1 MPLAPCP
8 DCGNECSTLAPAC
21 PKCGRPLWGEEP
33 QRSEVELCE
42 DEEAFLAHLP
52 EDLRE
57 RERSAIIQSKQMATQ
72 KERLA
77 SIPVS
82 SRVVSGVNTPSAQT
96 ERATQI
102 GCLIVAVIFIVFALF
117 CCSSGRKSSTYD
129 STYTPS
135 SGGGG
140 STSAPSS
147 SGSTAPSSSNGAS
160 REDETTRRR
169 YAECVRQRNAAGLDT
184 SPCAEWS
191 KER

>member
-8 DCGNECSTLAPAC
+8 DCGNECSTLAAAC
-21 PKCGRPLWGEEP
+21 PKCGRPLNAAASNQKESIPSVEKAEEQSESER
-33 QRSEVELCE
+33 QR
-42 DEEAFLAHLP
+42 DA
-52 EDLRE
+52 RE
-57 RERSAIIQSKQMATQ
+57 R

-82 SRVVSGVNTPSAQT
+82 SRVVSGLNTSPAQT
-96 ERATQI
+96 DRATQI

-135 SGGGG
+135 SGGG
-140 STSAPSS
+140 STSVPSN

-160 REDETTRRR
+160 REDEITRRR

-184 SPCAEWS
+184 SPCSGWA